1 MEPITIT
8 IDNLKD
14 LKPYINELGY
24 KFYIYTKDGMQELPY
39 ISAYQICLPEASTFD
54 IVAIGFRKINGATKI
69 VITRKDK

>member
-24 KFYIYTKDGMQELPY
+24 KFYIYTKDGMKELPY
-39 ISAYQICLPEASTFD
+39 ISAYQICLPETTTFD
-54 IVAIGFRKINGATKI
+54 IVGIGFRKINGATKI

>member
-14 LKPYINELGY
+14 LKPFTNELGY

-39 ISAYQICLPEASTFD
+39 ISAYQICLPEAATFD
-54 IVAIGFRKINGATKI
+54 IVGIGFRKINGATKI